1 MQCLKASTQ
10 AYMPGLPRS
19 DLIQLSIFLVIFF
32 LAACAMLGNWL
43 GVSFLLNNV
52 IILLVCFFTIA
63 LPPNTRIYY
72 LFSIILV
79 ISGFVDILSIAFN
92 WDITYD
98 NYPGFLMF
106 FSLFITLFL
115 VVAKIV
121 IAIHQFEIA
130 KTLNSETSPVSIVGV
145 YNSFINAIT
154 LQQNPVKVPEGTDMQ
169 APGQVDIEAPAT
181 IYRKESV
188 APQEQSTTIEITPAT
203 EESTQRPIQAS
214 AENVKAFK
222 PVKAAE

>member
-10 AYMPGLPRS
+10 AYVPGLPRS

-32 LAACAMLGNWL
+32 LALSGMLGNWL
-43 GVSFLLNNV
+43 GFSFLLNNV
-52 IILLVCFFTIA
+52 IILLICFFTIA

-79 ISGFVDILSIAFN
+79 ISGFIDILSISFN

-98 NYPGFLMF
+98 AYPGFLMF
-106 FSLFITLFL
+106 FSLFATLFL
-115 VVAKIV
+115 VVAKV
-121 IAIHQFEIA
+121 LIAIHQFEIA
-130 KTLNSETSPVSIVGV
+130 KTLNSETSPISIIRV

-154 LQQNPVKVPEGTDMQ
+154 LQQNPVKIPEGTDMQ

-181 IYRKESV
+181 IYN
-188 APQEQSTTIEITPAT
+188 AQQQEQSTTIEITPAPAT

-214 AENVKAFK
+214 VENVKSFK
-222 PVKAAE
+222 PVKATE